1 MGEKPS
7 KKDLC
12 QRQGLAE
19 PSQREGEGNS
29 RYIKNSR
36 YKIQDR

>member
-19 PSQREGEGNS
+19 PSQREGEGILDIS
-29 RYIKNSR
+29 RYTL
-36 YKIQDR
+36 DT